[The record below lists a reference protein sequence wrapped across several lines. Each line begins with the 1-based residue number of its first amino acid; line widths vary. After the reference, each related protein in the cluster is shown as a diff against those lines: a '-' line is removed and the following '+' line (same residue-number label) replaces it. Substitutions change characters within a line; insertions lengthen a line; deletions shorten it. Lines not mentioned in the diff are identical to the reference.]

1 MADDDAMLTVEP
13 DEPVI
18 HDVRV
23 QHAYRTTVTLRN
35 NSRNALELTIRA
47 GSPERWAVAP
57 STVFLEAGRTMRV
70 DLRLKLTRELR
81 PKRLAGGAGAAAD
94 HASGEGTQQAP
105 HRQRDVFHIKT
116 PYFERRFHAS
126 FTVAD
131 ESEPRKEVPIED
143 RGRSVSFAPSASGAG
158 AGALRDRARSASPRR
173 FRGDDEIARETR
185 RAVSAP
191 RRRPEGQDVARL
203 DRDDIRALDDRLD
216 QLERANRRAALD
228 LRDKE
233 ELIRALTS
241 RLELRDA
248 ATNDAATS
256 RESSDAAAGESD
268 PDVSGSR
275 PPLRSLGSLA
285 ESRAKVAELTGANAA
300 LRSRCQELDGEAK
313 AARDEAAGLR
323 RRVAALAA
331 EKAPTLVDLV
341 AQAVAEERAAFEA
354 QSLKALRVLEAKDA
368 VLASREREVAEARA
382 ECGAAQSTLA
392 ATRRELDACE
402 RRLIATLDEQ
412 GKLRAEVASL
422 VDSRDG
428 AERRT
433 RETVSALK
441 AEIDAL
447 REKSRNDA
455 EDAARAARAEEE
467 CAFLRAAADSASAAL
482 DAAKAECSGLRA
494 SLRSAAE
501 LRAAERAQLTA
512 HVAAAEHERVA
523 LERAAEGGAPGAEL
537 RTAELRNAHRA
548 LASALESSRGD
559 ALLTGAAARAAAE
572 AETAVR
578 ARKPPSAGKP
588 PLPVASAAAGSAA
601 SADAAPRDAPVDESE
616 PAPAPEPA
624 SASPSA
630 ASHASAK
637 EVAALR
643 LQVKELQSALRL
655 RDGDA
660 RRSLSRAEAERAA
673 ETEALRTELAALRER
688 LRRAARE
695 SGAGVANA
703 SRDASDD
710 LGDVS
715 KADFVEMET
724 RVRAAESRAAAAE
737 SEARAARERLSR
749 VEARRGASG
758 GAGGSGRGVLDA
770 STSAEARLSARVT
783 ELLGELAAANRRVAE
798 LTNKRDDT
806 VGSRGGGGVVS
817 RGSRRRSA
825 GGSPRSESAADETDE
840 SRLAI
845 RWENE
850 RARLESK
857 LRAAK
862 EDGAVRVQSLEATV
876 ASLRARSGLH
886 AEVARLGEA
895 AGSAARAE
903 AKARHDLALAEE
915 KLGKA
920 LLRLR
925 AAGVDDADFP
935 EDMYDAFP
943 SPAHAADHARALG
956 SAAVHGAST
965 SAGLGGAI
973 RDRQIGEPS
982 ASDSASGGDALKI
995 ATRYQAEID
1004 RLKSEVERVTLEIGR
1019 EASARADTAR
1029 ELAAALDRVA
1039 ERDRALHDVREQ
1051 AALGRER
1058 AAATRARELGDA
1070 TRARGDAEARALDAE
1085 RMASDAKE
1093 EARVARSECARRVA
1107 ASETMRRAAERAS
1120 EASAAAAERSAAES
1134 ASSKRDAERLASTL
1148 DERAAQLRILT
1159 ETVEALQASAGSG
1172 DREQKIVTLAA
1183 QAATA
1188 RASEAALERRC
1199 AELAADAAT
1208 KAASLN
1214 RLETETASLRRKRLE
1229 AETRASAAEEREAQ
1243 ACEERAAA
1251 REQTHAKEEETS
1263 ALARRLDAESNARA
1277 MAEARETAARA
1288 ALEAQHARHLEQLA
1302 SEREDANERLRAA
1315 ADDAARAAGV
1325 VGVVSAATYGNA
1337 AHAHIASR
1345 DELLDAARE
1354 AAAARERIERHLADV
1369 ADAARA
1375 AAAFAES
1382 ADKENASGAS
1392 GTSRQTSAVMR
1403 FGKTNDVSND
1413 ARSRPTRRS
1422 TRTRAASDAE
1432 WSSAVIQRLRQLVLE
1447 AERDIGRAA
1456 AAARAAAAGESAA
1469 HRRAAAAEA
1478 ALDAR
1483 TAAWEEATAAATA
1496 AEERLARREQVIGR
1510 CAEERAGHAYARVEK
1525 LEEALASATR
1535 RLTSTAL
1542 EARNAK
1548 AQAEEATRRAE
1559 AFGRRALVAEADAAA
1574 AKQAAAAAAEELEG
1588 SPNGSDAVRDLK
1600 AYFESEI
1607 VGRAILGVGDES
1619 KSTEKNPKANEGENA
1634 RLVGVT
1640 RELCAAKLTERSLLA
1655 SLAANRRRADAA
1667 AAHAAELRAALENA
1681 EARLAESARERA
1693 AVAESDAE
1701 NAASEGASELA
1712 ARLSRE
1718 AHASREETLRLR
1730 ARVSELELETAELA
1744 GAREAAAVAAK
1755 AAREGARAEIAAAAA
1770 RDAEA
1775 FAAKAASLRRD
1786 AEAERDALRASLR
1799 EAQAR
1804 AQAARAETAMVLS
1817 DARDGSEG
1825 PDGGRTR
1832 AYRGAPAVA
1841 ASAAE
1846 ARAEKAEGKA
1856 RKLTRLVADLR
1867 DEVKAK
1873 DEAVDQ
1879 LRRAF
1884 DLHVSSAS
1892 ASSGGARKGKRASSS
1907 APDFVSA
1914 GAAAVASSSA
1924 SNAALGRRLV
1934 EARLA
1939 EADAQR
1945 RLKITARAEAEYR
1958 ALVADR
1964 DAKLVDLERKLRRAA
1979 AEIAAGAA
1987 GVTSGTSGAVSGV
2000 STSGVSISGASAGTS
2015 SGTASARS
2023 MTPRTTPR
2031 ATPAKA
2037 PPPFK
2042 PPGTTSRAAAAAAEG
2057 KDGVNAKGKSIASL
2071 AAAAAA
2077 ARRGLMPPSSSD
2089 EDLESADV
2097 ATVSL
2102 EPEPSASSASAP
2114 RGGAAP
2120 ENVGAASFSPEVLAS
2135 GDIASHLA
2143 LESECARL
2151 RAARARAEAEA
2162 ERLAAELAAFKAH
2175 APEPEEM
2182 DALRDEA
2189 ASLRERVAVLASEDG
2204 KESKESLRAD
2214 VHDAVVLAAA
2224 ALAGGPAA
2232 RSAASAAPPAPGTAA
2247 AATTQ
2252 LVGAL
2257 RETRNELFRAKQELR
2272 DATRALRERGRE
2284 KTAADE
2290 AESSRRD
2297 VIREL
2302 TQRAAVLGR
2311 DKAELVDERD
2321 KLRERCRALR
2331 RERDGVSRS
2340 ADGAGAQVGE
2350 PNATFSSVGD
2360 PNASRG
2366 DRRADAETQ
2375 VGPARGDAGAL
2386 VDATALGEV
2395 LRQRVAGVERAA
2407 AFALR
2412 KAKTPMEVGGDVA
2425 EFARSANALAVDAAA
2440 LRAAVEALCS
2450 SDARDENLSPTEMVT
2465 AAAMAAMRAMPDA
2478 PLVHAVMPS
2487 VVAAAMVTAPL
2498 VADPNAVDAPVAL
2511 AARPA
2516 ARDVATDV
2524 DGLCH
2529 AVDVGTDAAAMTR
2542 AAKSGPDARD
2552 DPEVRLA
2559 APRDVGTSPGVGER
2573 VRDASVGVGTRSASP
2588 PPGFTSFPPETRDS
2602 GVDPS
2607 PLLAD
2612 KALNTD
2618 LSAASFA
2625 KDVTATRARDE
2636 ALSELAELKETD
2648 AREREKT
2655 AKWKA
2660 RCESLRLE
2668 LAGAMEKRAEAEEK
2682 VSALRAT
2689 LDAAET
2695 RERERASARALASA
2709 ASAGVGE
2716 GEGEGAAD
2724 AFSAASLPDTEE
2736 GVAEFLASA
2745 KRRADEAVAAADAL
2759 RRELGTREDE
2769 HAKAVSA
2776 TRAAIRNLRGSSP
2789 ADRAAYLEALRIHAE
2804 DAEKRRAEREA
2815 RPVLKNALRVPAAAP
2830 PPERQETPSRANIAA
2845 ALARRALAEGN
2856 ADALTERVFAAETR
2870 LERALASTATAL
2882 AVAERGAR
2890 RGHELAQKEARV
2902 IAAKLEETES
2912 LCAAAIARC
2921 DDSER
2926 AAAEAGKKARW
2937 THVARCARYR
2947 ELLRELL
2954 EEHKRD
2960 RRVAANA
2967 LAAAEQRARDA
2978 EARAEAKANDAANDA
2993 RLITHTADDDDAS
3006 PPKRRRSAMRA
3017 TDSDSDEFSAEERN
3031 GGFVRVTVAEI
3042 EARDAARRPA
3052 RRAARAAPSSSGSDA
3067 DVGPAA
3073 AAAKAEL
3080 RAEDIERVAKETEGV
3095 SRGKQKEKE
3104 RAKPPFALGGSPA
3117 RSDASDVDIPVGS
3130 MAAAAATKARE
3141 LLGKLLASR
3150 DDVERLDWLE
3160 ARARETE
3167 LELERLRHARD
3178 RATAAGAK
3186 AERRARHLSAR
3197 VEQMRRAAAEAE
3209 KAAKTFGPAAL
3220 AAAEARASD
3229 AEEKLRRAKADGAR
3243 LKAVTGDIKSAL
3255 DRVKAEKSKVAA
3267 LEKSLAEAHAKAS
3280 EKQASLDRR
3289 DGALADVTAKLDA
3302 SRVKIE
3308 KLESAARAAGGADA
3322 ARGDELKRLREERD
3336 RLSAS
3341 LAQLRERADRAVR
3354 DAALEA
3360 ETSER
3365 ERCELKTER
3374 LRRDAKRKDALL
3386 ASHDAR
3392 IEAARAE
3399 TEEAR
3404 AALAEARRETA
3415 DAFAAGTASA
3425 SSARRAS
3432 MAMLDGVR
3440 ALAARLCRLA
3450 AAVGH
3455 TVGAAEKKDRDEVAG
3470 AAARSAAEL
3479 VDFAP
3484 DEIAALLDADAD
3496 GNRVS
3501 GGRAASPETFA
3512 KLVHAM
3518 ETRADELAAAMV
3530 SGGDGEFVVPGDAL
3544 RWIVSA
3550 AEAEAEHA
3558 EAALKS
3564 AVPSMHDW
3572 WNGGASSSAPPSP
3585 APAPAARRKQKK
3597 EKKESGRE
3605 GGGAETGARAN
3616 LLAAARLLA
3625 SSGDDDSS

>member
-256 RESSDAAAGESD
+256 HESSDAAAGESD

-285 ESRAKVAELTGANAA
+285 DSRAKVAELTGANAA

-354 QSLKALRVLEAKDA
+354 QSLKALLVLEAKDA

-695 SGAGVANA
+695 SGAGDD
-703 SRDASDD
+703 RGDAVFGGS
-710 LGDVS
+710 DVS

-749 VEARRGASG
+749 AEARRGASG

-806 VGSRGGGGVVS
+806 VGSRGGGGSVS

-925 AAGVDDADFP
+925 AAGVDDAEVP

-965 SAGLGGAI
+965 SAGLGGVI

-1208 KAASLN
+1208 KAARAN
-1214 RLETETASLRRKRLE
+1214 RLETETASLRRKRAE
-1229 AETRASAAEEREAQ
+1229 AETRASAAEEKEAQ

-1375 AAAFAES
+1375 AAASAES

-1392 GTSRQTSAVMR
+1392 GASRQTSATMR
-1403 FGKTNDVSND
+1403 FGKTND
-1413 ARSRPTRRS
+1413 
-1422 TRTRAASDAE
+1422 
-1432 WSSAVIQRLRQLVLE
+1432 
-1447 AERDIGRAA
+1447 
-1456 AAARAAAAGESAA
+1456 
-1469 HRRAAAAEA
+1469 
-1478 ALDAR
+1478 
-1483 TAAWEEATAAATA
+1483 
-1496 AEERLARREQVIGR
+1496 
-1510 CAEERAGHAYARVEK
+1510 
-1525 LEEALASATR
+1525 
-1535 RLTSTAL
+1535 
-1542 EARNAK
+1542 
-1548 AQAEEATRRAE
+1548 
-1559 AFGRRALVAEADAAA
+1559 ALV
-1574 AKQAAAAAAEELEG
+1574 
-1588 SPNGSDAVRDLK
+1588 
-1600 AYFESEI
+1600 
-1607 VGRAILGVGDES
+1607 
-1619 KSTEKNPKANEGENA
+1619 TT
-1634 RLVGVT
+1634 LV
-1640 RELCAAKLTERSLLA
+1640 
-1655 SLAANRRRADAA
+1655 
-1667 AAHAAELRAALENA
+1667 
-1681 EARLAESARERA
+1681 
-1693 AVAESDAE
+1693 
-1701 NAASEGASELA
+1701 
-1712 ARLSRE
+1712 
-1718 AHASREETLRLR
+1718 
-1730 ARVSELELETAELA
+1730 
-1744 GAREAAAVAAK
+1744 
-1755 AAREGARAEIAAAAA
+1755 
-1770 RDAEA
+1770 
-1775 FAAKAASLRRD
+1775 
-1786 AEAERDALRASLR
+1786 
-1799 EAQAR
+1799 
-1804 AQAARAETAMVLS
+1804 
-1817 DARDGSEG
+1817 
-1825 PDGGRTR
+1825 
-1832 AYRGAPAVA
+1832 
-1841 ASAAE
+1841 
-1846 ARAEKAEGKA
+1846 
-1856 RKLTRLVADLR
+1856 
-1867 DEVKAK
+1867 
-1873 DEAVDQ
+1873 
-1879 LRRAF
+1879 
-1884 DLHVSSAS
+1884 
-1892 ASSGGARKGKRASSS
+1892 
-1907 APDFVSA
+1907 
-1914 GAAAVASSSA
+1914 
-1924 SNAALGRRLV
+1924 
-1934 EARLA
+1934 
-1939 EADAQR
+1939 
-1945 RLKITARAEAEYR
+1945 
-1958 ALVADR
+1958 
-1964 DAKLVDLERKLRRAA
+1964 
-1979 AEIAAGAA
+1979 
-1987 GVTSGTSGAVSGV
+1987 
-2000 STSGVSISGASAGTS
+2000 
-2015 SGTASARS
+2015 
-2023 MTPRTTPR
+2023 
-2031 ATPAKA
+2031 
-2037 PPPFK
+2037 
-2042 PPGTTSRAAAAAAEG
+2042 
-2057 KDGVNAKGKSIASL
+2057 
-2071 AAAAAA
+2071 
-2077 ARRGLMPPSSSD
+2077 
-2089 EDLESADV
+2089 
-2097 ATVSL
+2097 
-2102 EPEPSASSASAP
+2102 
-2114 RGGAAP
+2114 
-2120 ENVGAASFSPEVLAS
+2120 
-2135 GDIASHLA
+2135 
-2143 LESECARL
+2143 
-2151 RAARARAEAEA
+2151 
-2162 ERLAAELAAFKAH
+2162 
-2175 APEPEEM
+2175 
-2182 DALRDEA
+2182 
-2189 ASLRERVAVLASEDG
+2189 
-2204 KESKESLRAD
+2204 
-2214 VHDAVVLAAA
+2214 
-2224 ALAGGPAA
+2224 
-2232 RSAASAAPPAPGTAA
+2232 
-2247 AATTQ
+2247 
-2252 LVGAL
+2252 
-2257 RETRNELFRAKQELR
+2257 
-2272 DATRALRERGRE
+2272 
-2284 KTAADE
+2284 
-2290 AESSRRD
+2290 
-2297 VIREL
+2297 
-2302 TQRAAVLGR
+2302 
-2311 DKAELVDERD
+2311 
-2321 KLRERCRALR
+2321 
-2331 RERDGVSRS
+2331 
-2340 ADGAGAQVGE
+2340 
-2350 PNATFSSVGD
+2350 
-2360 PNASRG
+2360 
-2366 DRRADAETQ
+2366 
-2375 VGPARGDAGAL
+2375 
-2386 VDATALGEV
+2386 
-2395 LRQRVAGVERAA
+2395 
-2407 AFALR
+2407 
-2412 KAKTPMEVGGDVA
+2412 
-2425 EFARSANALAVDAAA
+2425 
-2440 LRAAVEALCS
+2440 
-2450 SDARDENLSPTEMVT
+2450 
-2465 AAAMAAMRAMPDA
+2465 
-2478 PLVHAVMPS
+2478 
-2487 VVAAAMVTAPL
+2487 
-2498 VADPNAVDAPVAL
+2498 
-2511 AARPA
+2511 
-2516 ARDVATDV
+2516 
-2524 DGLCH
+2524 
-2529 AVDVGTDAAAMTR
+2529 
-2542 AAKSGPDARD
+2542 
-2552 DPEVRLA
+2552 
-2559 APRDVGTSPGVGER
+2559 
-2573 VRDASVGVGTRSASP
+2573 
-2588 PPGFTSFPPETRDS
+2588 
-2602 GVDPS
+2602 
-2607 PLLAD
+2607 
-2612 KALNTD
+2612 
-2618 LSAASFA
+2618 
-2625 KDVTATRARDE
+2625 
-2636 ALSELAELKETD
+2636 
-2648 AREREKT
+2648 
-2655 AKWKA
+2655 
-2660 RCESLRLE
+2660 
-2668 LAGAMEKRAEAEEK
+2668 
-2682 VSALRAT
+2682 
-2689 LDAAET
+2689 
-2695 RERERASARALASA
+2695 
-2709 ASAGVGE
+2709 
-2716 GEGEGAAD
+2716 
-2724 AFSAASLPDTEE
+2724 
-2736 GVAEFLASA
+2736 
-2745 KRRADEAVAAADAL
+2745 
-2759 RRELGTREDE
+2759 
-2769 HAKAVSA
+2769 
-2776 TRAAIRNLRGSSP
+2776 
-2789 ADRAAYLEALRIHAE
+2789 
-2804 DAEKRRAEREA
+2804 
-2815 RPVLKNALRVPAAAP
+2815 
-2830 PPERQETPSRANIAA
+2830 
-2845 ALARRALAEGN
+2845 
-2856 ADALTERVFAAETR
+2856 
-2870 LERALASTATAL
+2870 
-2882 AVAERGAR
+2882 
-2890 RGHELAQKEARV
+2890 
-2902 IAAKLEETES
+2902 
-2912 LCAAAIARC
+2912 
-2921 DDSER
+2921 
-2926 AAAEAGKKARW
+2926 
-2937 THVARCARYR
+2937 
-2947 ELLRELL
+2947 
-2954 EEHKRD
+2954 RD
-2960 RRVAANA
+2960 RR
-2967 LAAAEQRARDA
+2967 
-2978 EARAEAKANDAANDA
+2978 
-2993 RLITHTADDDDAS
+2993 
-3006 PPKRRRSAMRA
+3006 
-3017 TDSDSDEFSAEERN
+3017 
-3031 GGFVRVTVAEI
+3031 GVR
-3042 EARDAARRPA
+3042 P
-3052 RRAARAAPSSSGSDA
+3052 
-3067 DVGPAA
+3067 
-3073 AAAKAEL
+3073 
-3080 RAEDIERVAKETEGV
+3080 
-3095 SRGKQKEKE
+3095 
-3104 RAKPPFALGGSPA
+3104 
-3117 RSDASDVDIPVGS
+3117 
-3130 MAAAAATKARE
+3130 
-3141 LLGKLLASR
+3141 
-3150 DDVERLDWLE
+3150 
-3160 ARARETE
+3160 
-3167 LELERLRHARD
+3167 
-3178 RATAAGAK
+3178 
-3186 AERRARHLSAR
+3186 
-3197 VEQMRRAAAEAE
+3197 
-3209 KAAKTFGPAAL
+3209 
-3220 AAAEARASD
+3220 
-3229 AEEKLRRAKADGAR
+3229 
-3243 LKAVTGDIKSAL
+3243 
-3255 DRVKAEKSKVAA
+3255 
-3267 LEKSLAEAHAKAS
+3267 
-3280 EKQASLDRR
+3280 
-3289 DGALADVTAKLDA
+3289 
-3302 SRVKIE
+3302 
-3308 KLESAARAAGGADA
+3308 
-3322 ARGDELKRLREERD
+3322 
-3336 RLSAS
+3336 
-3341 LAQLRERADRAVR
+3341 
-3354 DAALEA
+3354 
-3360 ETSER
+3360 
-3365 ERCELKTER
+3365 
-3374 LRRDAKRKDALL
+3374 
-3386 ASHDAR
+3386 
-3392 IEAARAE
+3392 
-3399 TEEAR
+3399 
-3404 AALAEARRETA
+3404 ETA
-3415 DAFAAGTASA
+3415 PRQTPSGP
-3425 SSARRAS
+3425 RR
-3432 MAMLDGVR
+3432 
-3440 ALAARLCRLA
+3440 
-3450 AAVGH
+3450 
-3455 TVGAAEKKDRDEVAG
+3455 
-3470 AAARSAAEL
+3470 
-3479 VDFAP
+3479 
-3484 DEIAALLDADAD
+3484 
-3496 GNRVS
+3496 
-3501 GGRAASPETFA
+3501 
-3512 KLVHAM
+3512 
-3518 ETRADELAAAMV
+3518 
-3530 SGGDGEFVVPGDAL
+3530 
-3544 RWIVSA
+3544 
-3550 AEAEAEHA
+3550 
-3558 EAALKS
+3558 
-3564 AVPSMHDW
+3564 
-3572 WNGGASSSAPPSP
+3572 
-3585 APAPAARRKQKK
+3585 
-3597 EKKESGRE
+3597 
-3605 GGGAETGARAN
+3605 
-3616 LLAAARLLA
+3616 
-3625 SSGDDDSS
+3625 

>member
-695 SGAGVANA
+695 SGAGDD
-703 SRDASDD
+703 RGDAIS
-710 LGDVS
+710 GGSNVS

-749 VEARRGASG
+749 AEARRGASG

-925 AAGVDDADFP
+925 AAGVDDAEVP

-1208 KAASLN
+1208 KAARAN
-1214 RLETETASLRRKRLE
+1214 RLETETASLRRKRAE
-1229 AETRASAAEEREAQ
+1229 AETRASAAEEKEAQ

-1375 AAAFAES
+1375 AAASAES

-1392 GTSRQTSAVMR
+1392 GTSRQTGATMR
-1403 FGKTNDVSND
+1403 FGKTNDGVSND

-1681 EARLAESARERA
+1681 EARLAESVSERA

-1907 APDFVSA
+1907 APDAVSA

-2000 STSGVSISGASAGTS
+2000 STSGVSISGASAGTP

-2023 MTPRTTPR
+2023 TTPRTTPR

-2102 EPEPSASSASAP
+2102 EPEPDPSASSAPAP

-2478 PLVHAVMPS
+2478 PLVHAVVPS

-2524 DGLCH
+2524 DGLRH

-2716 GEGEGAAD
+2716 GEGAAD

-2759 RRELGTREDE
+2759 RRELETREDE

-2954 EEHKRD
+2954 EEHKSD

-3031 GGFVRVTVAEI
+3031 GGFVRVAVAEI

-3360 ETSER
+3360 ETAER

>member
-18 HDVRV
+18 HNVRV

-70 DLRLKLTRELR
+70 DLRLKLARELR

-94 HASGEGTQQAP
+94 HAPGEGTQQAP

-126 FTVAD
+126 FTAAD
-131 ESEPRKEVPIED
+131 ESEARKEIPIED
-143 RGRSVSFAPSASGAG
+143 RGRSVSFAPGASGG
-158 AGALRDRARSASPRR
+158 GGVSLRDRARSASPGRG
-173 FRGDDEIARETR
+173 RGDDERRDETR

-191 RRRPEGQDVARL
+191 RRRPGAEGHDVARL
-203 DRDDIRALDDRLD
+203 GRNEISALDDRLD

-241 RLELRDA
+241 RLELAQLARGESSARDA
-248 ATNDAATS
+248 AN
-256 RESSDAAAGESD
+256 AAAAESG
-268 PDVSGSR
+268 DVSLSEPTGS
-275 PPLRSLGSLA
+275 LLA
-285 ESRAKVAELTGANAA
+285 ESRAKAAELTGANAA

-331 EKAPTLVDLV
+331 DKAPTLVDLV

-382 ECGAAQSTLA
+382 ESGAAQSTLA
-392 ATRRELDACE
+392 ATRRELDSCE
-402 RRLIATLDEQ
+402 RRLVATLEEQ
-412 GKLRAEVASL
+412 GKLRAEAASL
-422 VDSRDG
+422 AESRDG
-428 AERRT
+428 AERRA
-433 RETVSALK
+433 RDTVTALK

-447 REKSRNDA
+447 VESSRNDA
-455 EDAARAARAEEE
+455 ENAARAAEMDEER
-467 CAFLRAAADSASAAL
+467 AFLRAAAESASAAL

-501 LRAAERAQLTA
+501 LRAAERTQLAA

-523 LERAAEGGAPGAEL
+523 LERAAAAGVPGAEV
-537 RTAELRNAHRA
+537 RTAELGSALRA
-548 LASALESSRGD
+548 MASALESSRGD

-572 AETAVR
+572 AETAAR
-578 ARKPPSAGKP
+578 GRKPPSGGKP
-588 PLPVASAAAGSAA
+588 PRPGAAAAAGSGVSGAAAAEHPEHPTKTTMDQSDPEPETEARRESLEASRA
-601 SADAAPRDAPVDESE
+601 SADASD
-616 PAPAPEPA
+616 
-624 SASPSA
+624 ASPNTYSPAVSSPPDVSA
-630 ASHASAK
+630 AEAAAK

-643 LQVKELQSALRL
+643 TQVKELQSALRL

-673 ETEALRTELAALRER
+673 ETESLRAELSALRDR
-688 LRRAARE
+688 LKRAARE
-695 SGAGVANA
+695 TVERRNGESDARDEGTAKPSEEA
-703 SRDASDD
+703 SEA
-710 LGDVS
+710 
-715 KADFVEMET
+715 

-737 SEARAARERLSR
+737 AEAHAARDRLARAE
-749 VEARRGASG
+749 ERRGG
-758 GAGGSGRGVLDA
+758 GAGGSGRFVSQA

-783 ELLGELAAANRRVAE
+783 ELLGELAAANARVAQ
-798 LTNKRDDT
+798 LAAARNAPR
-806 VGSRGGGGVVS
+806 SRS
-817 RGSRRRSA
+817 PETRERNQPRPRRRRSETE
-825 GGSPRSESAADETDE
+825 SPAESSAEEKDE

-850 RARLESK
+850 RARLETK

-886 AEVARLGEA
+886 AEVARLGEH

-925 AAGVDDADFP
+925 AAGVDDAEVP
-935 EDMYDAFP
+935 TEAFRDEP
-943 SPAHAADHARALG
+943 FTSPAHAADHARRLG
-956 SAAVHGAST
+956 SMAVHGGSGGGLAAARDAT
-965 SAGLGGAI
+965 AAVLGG
-973 RDRQIGEPS
+973 GGGPGG
-982 ASDSASGGDALKI
+982 GGDVFAD

-1004 RLKSEVERVTLEIGR
+1004 RLRGEAESAALESGR

-1051 AALGRER
+1051 AALSRER

-1070 TRARGDAEARALDAE
+1070 TRARGDAEARASDAE
-1085 RMASDAKE
+1085 RAAVDAKE
-1093 EARVARSECARRVA
+1093 EARHARGECARRVA
-1107 ASETMRRAAERAS
+1107 ASETLRRAAERAA
-1120 EASAAAAERSAAES
+1120 EAATAAAERAAAES
-1134 ASSKRDAERLASTL
+1134 ATARRDAERAAATL

-1172 DREQKIVTLAA
+1172 DREQKVVTLAA

-1199 AELAADAAT
+1199 AELAAEAAAR
-1208 KAASLN
+1208 AARAN
-1214 RLETETASLRRKRLE
+1214 RLDAEAAALRRARAE
-1229 AETRASAAEEREAQ
+1229 AETRAAAAEEREAQ
-1243 ACEERAAA
+1243 AAEERAAA
-1251 REQTHAKEEETS
+1251 REHTRAKEEETS

-1277 MAEARETAARA
+1277 SAEAREAAARA

-1302 SEREDANERLRAA
+1302 AEREAANERLRAA

-1325 VGVVSAATYGNA
+1325 VGIVAAATYGGG
-1337 AHAHIASR
+1337 AHARVATR
-1345 DELLDAARE
+1345 DELLDASRD

-1375 AAAFAES
+1375 AAAAAAS
-1382 ADKENASGAS
+1382 ADKENAVSHGGGKANE
-1392 GTSRQTSAVMR
+1392 SATKR
-1403 FGKTNDVSND
+1403 RT
-1413 ARSRPTRRS
+1413 RSRLADRN
-1422 TRTRAASDAE
+1422 RAEADAQ

-1496 AEERLARREQVIGR
+1496 AEARLARREQVIGR

-1535 RLTSTAL
+1535 RLTVSAL

-1548 AQAEEATRRAE
+1548 AQAEEATRRAD

-1588 SPNGSDAVRDLK
+1588 SPGGSDAVRDLK

-1607 VGRAILGVGDES
+1607 VGRAILGGDA
-1619 KSTEKNPKANEGENA
+1619 KNAEANQGENA

-1667 AAHAAELRAALENA
+1667 AAHAADLRAALESA
-1681 EARLAESARERA
+1681 ESRLAESARERD

-1718 AHASREETLRLR
+1718 AHASHEETLRLR
-1730 ARVSELELETAELA
+1730 ARVSELELEMAELA
-1744 GAREAAAVAAK
+1744 GAREAAASAAK

-1775 FAAKAASLRRD
+1775 FAAKAASFRRD
-1786 AEAERDALRASLR
+1786 AEAEHDALRASLR
-1799 EAQAR
+1799 EAQSR
-1804 AQAARAETAMVLS
+1804 AQAARAETAAVLS
-1817 DARDGSEG
+1817 DARDGAEG
-1825 PDGGRTR
+1825 PADGPRPA

-1846 ARAEKAEGKA
+1846 ARAEKAEARA
-1856 RKLTRLVADLR
+1856 RKEARKAAELR
-1867 DEVKAK
+1867 DELKAK
-1873 DEAVDQ
+1873 NEAVDQ

-1884 DLHVSSAS
+1884 DVHVSSERNAKRNAKRS
-1892 ASSGGARKGKRASSS
+1892 SSSGAAEN
-1907 APDFVSA
+1907 AAVVA

-1945 RLKITARAEAEYR
+1945 RLKIAARAEAEFR

-1964 DAKLVDLERKLRRAA
+1964 DAKLVDLERRLRRAGA
-1979 AEIAAGAA
+1979 DIAAGVAQVA
-1987 GVTSGTSGAVSGV
+1987 DG
-2000 STSGVSISGASAGTS
+2000 GASVHAEAASNARGT
-2015 SGTASARS
+2015 
-2023 MTPRTTPR
+2023 TPRSTPR
-2031 ATPAKA
+2031 ATPAKAKA

-2057 KDGVNAKGKSIASL
+2057 GDAAKGKSIASL

-2077 ARRGLMPPSSSD
+2077 ARRGLMPENPSEPPGD
-2089 EDLESADV
+2089 EKDKKGDERPDV
-2097 ATVSL
+2097 AAVSL
-2102 EPEPSASSASAP
+2102 EEDASANDAFANDASAP
-2114 RGGAAP
+2114 SAA
-2120 ENVGAASFSPEVLAS
+2120 FSPEVLAS
-2135 GDIASHLA
+2135 GNIASQLA

-2189 ASLRERVAVLASEDG
+2189 AALRARAASLASAAPEG
-2204 KESKESLRAD
+2204 ESAEALRAD

-2232 RSAASAAPPAPGTAA
+2232 AARPAPPAPGTAA
-2247 AATTQ
+2247 AATTR
-2252 LVGAL
+2252 LAGAL
-2257 RETRNELFRAKQELR
+2257 RESRNELFRAKQDLR

-2284 KTAADE
+2284 KATADE
-2290 AESSRRD
+2290 AEASRRD

-2302 TQRAAVLGR
+2302 TQRASALGR

-2331 RERDGVSRS
+2331 RERDDHARS
-2340 ADGAGAQVGE
+2340 AGGE
-2350 PNATFSSVGD
+2350 TL
-2360 PNASRG
+2360 NASLG
-2366 DRRADAETQ
+2366 DALVYATVNSADRDRSADAETQ
-2375 VGPARGDAGAL
+2375 VGPPRGDAGAL

-2407 AFALR
+2407 AFASR
-2412 KAKTPMEVGGDVA
+2412 KAAKPLEVGGDVA
-2425 EFARSANALAVDAAA
+2425 EFAREANALAVDAAA

-2478 PLVHAVMPS
+2478 PLVHAVVPS
-2487 VVAAAMVTAPL
+2487 VVAAAMVTAPP

-2516 ARDVATDV
+2516 ARDAATDV
-2524 DGLCH
+2524 DGLH
-2529 AVDVGTDAAAMTR
+2529 RAVDVGTDAAAMTR

-2552 DPEVRLA
+2552 DPEVVLA
-2559 APRDVGTSPGVGER
+2559 APRDVGTSPGVGAR
-2573 VRDASVGVGTRSASP
+2573 VRDVSVGVGTRVASP
-2588 PPGFTSFPPETRDS
+2588 PPGFAAFPPETREC

-2607 PLLAD
+2607 PLVAD
-2612 KALNTD
+2612 AALNTEV
-2618 LSAASFA
+2618 SAAAFA
-2625 KDVTATRARDE
+2625 KDVTATKARDE
-2636 ALSELAELKETD
+2636 ALEKLASMEAAEGK
-2648 AREREKT
+2648 EREKT

-2660 RCESLRLE
+2660 RCESLRAE
-2668 LAGAMEKRAEAEEK
+2668 LAGAMERRAEAETKAKE
-2682 VSALRAT
+2682 LQTT
-2689 LDAAET
+2689 LDSVGTQKRERVARSVGASVGGEGDAADDASSAPAAE
-2695 RERERASARALASA
+2695 
-2709 ASAGVGE
+2709 
-2716 GEGEGAAD
+2716 EGANAALDD
-2724 AFSAASLPDTEE
+2724 AL
-2736 GVAEFLASA
+2736 
-2745 KRRADEAVAAADAL
+2745 AAADAL
-2759 RRELGTREDE
+2759 RRELETREDE

-2789 ADRAAYLEALRIHAE
+2789 ADRASYLEALRIHAE
-2804 DAEKRRAEREA
+2804 DAERRRREREA
-2815 RPVLKNALRVPAAAP
+2815 GAILQNALRPPAAAP
-2830 PPERQETPSRANIAA
+2830 PPSARRETPSRASTA

-2856 ADALTERVFAAETR
+2856 ADALTERVLAAETR

-2937 THVARCARYR
+2937 KHVARCARYR

-2954 EEHKRD
+2954 DEHKSD
-2960 RRVAANA
+2960 RRAAAAA
-2967 LAAAEQRARDA
+2967 LAEAERRARDA
-2978 EARAEAKANDAANDA
+2978 EARAEANAPLVPAPPP
-2993 RLITHTADDDDAS
+2993 RDDDAS
-3006 PPKRRRSAMRA
+3006 PPKRRRSAM
-3017 TDSDSDEFSAEERN
+3017 TDSADSVSAESGSDAGES
-3031 GGFVRVTVAEI
+3031 
-3042 EARDAARRPA
+3042 EATEKALRAGKKGWRRAKRPA
-3052 RRAARAAPSSSGSDA
+3052 SSGAGSDA

-3080 RAEDIERVAKETEGV
+3080 RADTDATDFVET
-3095 SRGKQKEKE
+3095 GKPGS
-3104 RAKPPFALGGSPA
+3104 AKPPFVLGGSPA
-3117 RSDASDVDIPVGS
+3117 RSDASLDTSLDAVPTS
-3130 MAAAAATKARE
+3130 RAAAAKARE

-3186 AERRARHLSAR
+3186 AERRARHLSGR
-3197 VEQMRRAAAEAE
+3197 VEQLRRAAAEAE
-3209 KAAKTFGPAAL
+3209 RSARAHGPAAYAAL
-3220 AAAEARASD
+3220 ETRAAE
-3229 AEEKLRRAKADGAR
+3229 AEEKLKRARADGAR
-3243 LKAVTGDIKSAL
+3243 LKAVTGDIKGAL
-3255 DRVKAEKSKVAA
+3255 DRVKAEKAKVST
-3267 LEKSLAEAHAKAS
+3267 LEKSLAAAEARAA
-3280 EKQASLDRR
+3280 ERQASLDRR
-3289 DGALADVTAKLDA
+3289 DGALADLGSKLDA
-3302 SRVKIE
+3302 ARAHIAG
-3308 KLESAARAAGGADA
+3308 LESAAREGRGADA
-3322 ARGDELKRLREERD
+3322 ARGGELKRLREERD
-3336 RLSAS
+3336 RVAQA
-3341 LAQLRERADRAVR
+3341 LAQARERAERAAR

-3360 ETSER
+3360 ENAER
-3365 ERCELKTER
+3365 ERGDAKMAR
-3374 LRRDAKRKDALL
+3374 LRKDAERKDALL

-3392 IEAARAE
+3392 VEAARAE

-3404 AALAEARRETA
+3404 SALAEARRETA
-3415 DAFAAGTASA
+3415 DAFAASAASM
-3425 SSARRAS
+3425 SSARRTS
-3432 MAMLDGVR
+3432 MAMLGGVR
-3440 ALAARLCRLA
+3440 ALAARVCRLA

-3455 TVGAAEKKDRDEVAG
+3455 TVGAAEKKDAEEDAG

-3484 DEIAALLDADAD
+3484 DEIAALLDADASE
-3496 GNRVS
+3496 GRGP
-3501 GGRAASPETFA
+3501 GGRAASPESFA
-3512 KLVHAM
+3512 ALVHAM
-3518 ETRADELAAAMV
+3518 ETRADELAAAMAG
-3530 SGGDGEFVVPGDAL
+3530 GGDGGFAVPGDAL

-3558 EAALKS
+3558 EAALKA

-3572 WNGGASSSAPPSP
+3572 WNGGAAAPRSP
-3585 APAPAARRKQKK
+3585 APAPAQKKQKK
-3597 EKKESGRE
+3597 QKEKHTRKKDAAASGKEAEGSASARE
-3605 GGGAETGARAN
+3605 AETSTRAN
-3616 LLAAARLLA
+3616 LAAAARFLA
-3625 SSGDDDSS
+3625 SSGDDESS

>member
-1 MADDDAMLTVEP
+1 
-13 DEPVI
+13 
-18 HDVRV
+18 
-23 QHAYRTTVTLRN
+23 
-35 NSRNALELTIRA
+35 
-47 GSPERWAVAP
+47 
-57 STVFLEAGRTMRV
+57 
-70 DLRLKLTRELR
+70 
-81 PKRLAGGAGAAAD
+81 
-94 HASGEGTQQAP
+94 
-105 HRQRDVFHIKT
+105 
-116 PYFERRFHAS
+116 
-126 FTVAD
+126 
-131 ESEPRKEVPIED
+131 
-143 RGRSVSFAPSASGAG
+143 
-158 AGALRDRARSASPRR
+158 
-173 FRGDDEIARETR
+173 
-185 RAVSAP
+185 
-191 RRRPEGQDVARL
+191 
-203 DRDDIRALDDRLD
+203 
-216 QLERANRRAALD
+216 
-228 LRDKE
+228 
-233 ELIRALTS
+233 
-241 RLELRDA
+241 
-248 ATNDAATS
+248 
-256 RESSDAAAGESD
+256 
-268 PDVSGSR
+268 
-275 PPLRSLGSLA
+275 
-285 ESRAKVAELTGANAA
+285 
-300 LRSRCQELDGEAK
+300 
-313 AARDEAAGLR
+313 
-323 RRVAALAA
+323 
-331 EKAPTLVDLV
+331 
-341 AQAVAEERAAFEA
+341 
-354 QSLKALRVLEAKDA
+354 
-368 VLASREREVAEARA
+368 
-382 ECGAAQSTLA
+382 
-392 ATRRELDACE
+392 
-402 RRLIATLDEQ
+402 
-412 GKLRAEVASL
+412 
-422 VDSRDG
+422 
-428 AERRT
+428 
-433 RETVSALK
+433 
-441 AEIDAL
+441 
-447 REKSRNDA
+447 
-455 EDAARAARAEEE
+455 
-467 CAFLRAAADSASAAL
+467 
-482 DAAKAECSGLRA
+482 
-494 SLRSAAE
+494 
-501 LRAAERAQLTA
+501 
-512 HVAAAEHERVA
+512 
-523 LERAAEGGAPGAEL
+523 
-537 RTAELRNAHRA
+537 
-548 LASALESSRGD
+548 
-559 ALLTGAAARAAAE
+559 
-572 AETAVR
+572 
-578 ARKPPSAGKP
+578 
-588 PLPVASAAAGSAA
+588 
-601 SADAAPRDAPVDESE
+601 
-616 PAPAPEPA
+616 
-624 SASPSA
+624 
-630 ASHASAK
+630 
-637 EVAALR
+637 
-643 LQVKELQSALRL
+643 
-655 RDGDA
+655 
-660 RRSLSRAEAERAA
+660 
-673 ETEALRTELAALRER
+673 
-688 LRRAARE
+688 
-695 SGAGVANA
+695 
-703 SRDASDD
+703 
-710 LGDVS
+710 
-715 KADFVEMET
+715 
-724 RVRAAESRAAAAE
+724 
-737 SEARAARERLSR
+737 
-749 VEARRGASG
+749 
-758 GAGGSGRGVLDA
+758 
-770 STSAEARLSARVT
+770 
-783 ELLGELAAANRRVAE
+783 
-798 LTNKRDDT
+798 
-806 VGSRGGGGVVS
+806 
-817 RGSRRRSA
+817 
-825 GGSPRSESAADETDE
+825 
-840 SRLAI
+840 
-845 RWENE
+845 
-850 RARLESK
+850 
-857 LRAAK
+857 
-862 EDGAVRVQSLEATV
+862 
-876 ASLRARSGLH
+876 
-886 AEVARLGEA
+886 
-895 AGSAARAE
+895 
-903 AKARHDLALAEE
+903 
-915 KLGKA
+915 
-920 LLRLR
+920 
-925 AAGVDDADFP
+925 
-935 EDMYDAFP
+935 
-943 SPAHAADHARALG
+943 
-956 SAAVHGAST
+956 
-965 SAGLGGAI
+965 
-973 RDRQIGEPS
+973 
-982 ASDSASGGDALKI
+982 
-995 ATRYQAEID
+995 
-1004 RLKSEVERVTLEIGR
+1004 
-1019 EASARADTAR
+1019 
-1029 ELAAALDRVA
+1029 
-1039 ERDRALHDVREQ
+1039 
-1051 AALGRER
+1051 
-1058 AAATRARELGDA
+1058 
-1070 TRARGDAEARALDAE
+1070 
-1085 RMASDAKE
+1085 
-1093 EARVARSECARRVA
+1093 
-1107 ASETMRRAAERAS
+1107 
-1120 EASAAAAERSAAES
+1120 
-1134 ASSKRDAERLASTL
+1134 
-1148 DERAAQLRILT
+1148 
-1159 ETVEALQASAGSG
+1159 
-1172 DREQKIVTLAA
+1172 
-1183 QAATA
+1183 
-1188 RASEAALERRC
+1188 
-1199 AELAADAAT
+1199 
-1208 KAASLN
+1208 
-1214 RLETETASLRRKRLE
+1214 
-1229 AETRASAAEEREAQ
+1229 
-1243 ACEERAAA
+1243 
-1251 REQTHAKEEETS
+1251 
-1263 ALARRLDAESNARA
+1263 
-1277 MAEARETAARA
+1277 
-1288 ALEAQHARHLEQLA
+1288 
-1302 SEREDANERLRAA
+1302 
-1315 ADDAARAAGV
+1315 
-1325 VGVVSAATYGNA
+1325 
-1337 AHAHIASR
+1337 
-1345 DELLDAARE
+1345 
-1354 AAAARERIERHLADV
+1354 
-1369 ADAARA
+1369 
-1375 AAAFAES
+1375 
-1382 ADKENASGAS
+1382 
-1392 GTSRQTSAVMR
+1392 
-1403 FGKTNDVSND
+1403 
-1413 ARSRPTRRS
+1413 
-1422 TRTRAASDAE
+1422 
-1432 WSSAVIQRLRQLVLE
+1432 
-1447 AERDIGRAA
+1447 
-1456 AAARAAAAGESAA
+1456 
-1469 HRRAAAAEA
+1469 
-1478 ALDAR
+1478 
-1483 TAAWEEATAAATA
+1483 
-1496 AEERLARREQVIGR
+1496 
-1510 CAEERAGHAYARVEK
+1510 
-1525 LEEALASATR
+1525 
-1535 RLTSTAL
+1535 
-1542 EARNAK
+1542 
-1548 AQAEEATRRAE
+1548 
-1559 AFGRRALVAEADAAA
+1559 
-1574 AKQAAAAAAEELEG
+1574 
-1588 SPNGSDAVRDLK
+1588 
-1600 AYFESEI
+1600 
-1607 VGRAILGVGDES
+1607 
-1619 KSTEKNPKANEGENA
+1619 
-1634 RLVGVT
+1634 
-1640 RELCAAKLTERSLLA
+1640 
-1655 SLAANRRRADAA
+1655 
-1667 AAHAAELRAALENA
+1667 
-1681 EARLAESARERA
+1681 
-1693 AVAESDAE
+1693 
-1701 NAASEGASELA
+1701 
-1712 ARLSRE
+1712 
-1718 AHASREETLRLR
+1718 
-1730 ARVSELELETAELA
+1730 
-1744 GAREAAAVAAK
+1744 
-1755 AAREGARAEIAAAAA
+1755 
-1770 RDAEA
+1770 
-1775 FAAKAASLRRD
+1775 
-1786 AEAERDALRASLR
+1786 
-1799 EAQAR
+1799 
-1804 AQAARAETAMVLS
+1804 
-1817 DARDGSEG
+1817 
-1825 PDGGRTR
+1825 
-1832 AYRGAPAVA
+1832 
-1841 ASAAE
+1841 
-1846 ARAEKAEGKA
+1846 
-1856 RKLTRLVADLR
+1856 
-1867 DEVKAK
+1867 
-1873 DEAVDQ
+1873 
-1879 LRRAF
+1879 
-1884 DLHVSSAS
+1884 
-1892 ASSGGARKGKRASSS
+1892 
-1907 APDFVSA
+1907 
-1914 GAAAVASSSA
+1914 
-1924 SNAALGRRLV
+1924 
-1934 EARLA
+1934 
-1939 EADAQR
+1939 
-1945 RLKITARAEAEYR
+1945 
-1958 ALVADR
+1958 
-1964 DAKLVDLERKLRRAA
+1964 
-1979 AEIAAGAA
+1979 
-1987 GVTSGTSGAVSGV
+1987 
-2000 STSGVSISGASAGTS
+2000 
-2015 SGTASARS
+2015 
-2023 MTPRTTPR
+2023 
-2031 ATPAKA
+2031 
-2037 PPPFK
+2037 
-2042 PPGTTSRAAAAAAEG
+2042 
-2057 KDGVNAKGKSIASL
+2057 
-2071 AAAAAA
+2071 
-2077 ARRGLMPPSSSD
+2077 MPPSSSD

-2102 EPEPSASSASAP
+2102 EPEPDPSASSASAP
-2114 RGGAAP
+2114 RGGAAPGNAAP

-2478 PLVHAVMPS
+2478 PLVHAVVPS

-2524 DGLCH
+2524 DGLRH

-2695 RERERASARALASA
+2695 RERERASARARASA

-2716 GEGEGAAD
+2716 GAADAD

-2759 RRELGTREDE
+2759 RRELETREDE

-2954 EEHKRD
+2954 EEHKSD

-2967 LAAAEQRARDA
+2967 LAAAERRARDA

-2993 RLITHTADDDDAS
+2993 RLDTRTADDDDAS

-3017 TDSDSDEFSAEERN
+3017 TDSDSDEFSADERN
-3031 GGFVRVTVAEI
+3031 GGFVRVAVADI

-3052 RRAARAAPSSSGSDA
+3052 RRAARAAPSSSVSDA

-3080 RAEDIERVAKETEGV
+3080 RVEDIERVAKETEGV

-3308 KLESAARAAGGADA
+3308 KLESAVRAAGGADA

-3360 ETSER
+3360 ETAER